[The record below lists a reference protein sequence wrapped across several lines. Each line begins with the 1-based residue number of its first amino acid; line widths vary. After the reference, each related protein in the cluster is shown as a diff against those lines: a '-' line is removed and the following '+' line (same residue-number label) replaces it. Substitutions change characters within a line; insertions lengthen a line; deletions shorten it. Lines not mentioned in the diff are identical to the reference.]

1 MSKLQVL
8 AVTSEFYPL
17 VKTGGLADVA
27 GALPGALAEEDV
39 VVTTLLPGYPA
50 VLAGLP
56 SAEPAQ
62 TIADLFGGPATLLAG
77 RVGDARIIAIDAP
90 HLFGRAGNPY
100 VDARGIDWPDNPQ
113 RFAALARSA
122 PTSPG
127 ACCPAGS
134 RMWCMGMTGRR
145 ASFPPICASPKAA
158 RRRS

>member
-56 SAEPAQ
+56 SAEPVL

-90 HLFGRAGNPY
+90 PMAAPMSTAGASIGRTTPSASRRW
-100 VDARGIDWPDNPQ
+100 RGW
-113 RFAALARSA
+113 A

-127 ACCPAGS
+127 ACCPDGS
-134 RMWCMGMTGRR
+134 RTWCMGMTGRR
-145 ASFPPICASPKAA
+145 GSFPPICASPKAA